1 LNVPISRQDAG
12 SGFQIG
18 KSDNIMRDEVKFA
31 KFVGRLRKRFGALFT
46 DFLKTQ
52 LVLKGV
58 VSPKEFDS
66 MKEHI
71 QFDFIYDNHFAELRE
86 MEIMQNRLTIAAQAE
101 PYVGK
106 YFSVYQVRNRLLGY
120 TDGEI
125 KEIDQQISYERN
137 VGIIPDP
144 NAQLLMRKGAQELE
158 SDVNMAGMDPNQMP
172 PGDMDMGGDPAMGGS
187 AMGGISAGGGMGGGA
202 STMPS

>member
-1 LNVPISRQDAG
+1 
-12 SGFQIG
+12 
-18 KSDNIMRDEVKFA
+18 
-31 KFVGRLRKRFGALFT
+31 
-46 DFLKTQ
+46 
-52 LVLKGV
+52 
-58 VSPKEFDS
+58 
-66 MKEHI
+66 
-71 QFDFIYDNHFAELRE
+71 
-86 MEIMQNRLTIAAQAE
+86 MEILQNRLTIAAQAE

-144 NAQLLMRKGAQELE
+144 NAQLLMRKGAQELQ
-158 SDVNMAGMDPNQMP
+158 SDVNMAGMDPNQAA
-172 PGDMDMGGDPAMGGS
+172 PGDMDMGGDPAIGAGG
-187 AMGGISAGGGMGGGA
+187 GGGMISAGGGMGGGA